1 MYTVMWKSM
10 RGDYKPL
17 SKTFATR
24 PEAEKA
30 AHELEAKSRNN
41 GCFISTRI
49 EFAVIADSAP
59 KQDNN
64 KYILLKR

>member
-1 MYTVMWKSM
+1 MYQVLWKAI

-17 SKTFATR
+17 SQNFATKQ
-24 PEAEKA
+24 EAEKA
-30 AHELEAKSRNN
+30 AHDLEAQGRTN

-64 KYILLKR
+64 KNISLKR

>member
-30 AHELEAKSRNN
+30 ALDLEAQGRTN

-59 KQDNN
+59 KETNN
-64 KYILLKR
+64 KHISLK